1 MENYA
6 RMCGNDD
13 RCRREVCMKK
23 TVTALTALAVLLFTA
38 GSLMAQNGEDAK
50 FKKFQDNLWDTYF
63 KFFPTAGTMQGYT
76 KYDDKLEDLSSGSI
90 EKFLD
95 SLDGFNQELVSK
107 IDKFKLSPDLQLEHE
122 LSRDFLDLHVL
133 KLENSLFILDNPLF
147 YNDLFV
153 NSIRSLV
160 TRNPNAP
167 AAVSRARL
175 LPGLIKKAK
184 DNLKTP
190 PREYTEAAI
199 KQLPGVIDFYKTELP
214 KLAGSSSALLAEAQK
229 ILLALDDYQR
239 FLQGELLSRSTGNFR
254 NPEAHRKLIRFLS
267 QGNLSI
273 EQDIVGRSQADTNN
287 IRREMFLVCIPFYKI
302 MYPDQDIEQ
311 LARTKGEEAT
321 RMQVIQGVFDKIK
334 GDHVSREEFPARI
347 AQAAAGIKDF
357 LQQAKALDLPDED
370 LAVEP
375 MPSYLSG
382 TEWYDL
388 AGPGAFEQTGPYTL
402 YVRPIPADWSAD
414 EATSFLEE
422 HNNYFIDYLAIQR
435 AYPGTFVPIYFTR
448 KDPSVVKRMTAN
460 RALFMG
466 WPLCVENML
475 VFDGYKNYDLRS
487 RLSELKLLLKTVID
501 FQMDMNVHEGT
512 YNKEQV
518 VNYMMRGG
526 FMTQAEAER
535 HWDFIV
541 LNPGEASL
549 PYIGYQEILDMEKDY
564 SKLKGSAFSK
574 RDFLQK
580 ILSYGAIP
588 FRTIKTKI
596 AQ

>member
-1 MENYA
+1 
-6 RMCGNDD
+6 
-13 RCRREVCMKK
+13 MKK
-23 TVTALTALAVLLFTA
+23 TVPALTALAVLLFAA

-63 KFFPTAGTMQGYT
+63 KFFPTEGTRQGYT
-76 KYDDKLEDLSSGSI
+76 KYDDKLEDLSNGSV

-95 SLDGFNQELVSK
+95 SMDGFNQELVTK

-122 LSRDFLDLHVL
+122 LSRDFLDLQIM
-133 KLENSLFILDNPLF
+133 KLENSLFILDNPVF

-153 NSIRSLV
+153 KSIRSLLV
-160 TRNPNAP
+160 RDPNAP
-167 AAVSRARL
+167 AAVSRAKL

-199 KQLPGVIDFYKTELP
+199 KQLPGIIDFYKTEVP
-214 KLAGSSSALLAEAQK
+214 KLAGSSSALLAETQK
-229 ILLALDDYQR
+229 ILMALDDYQR
-239 FLQGELLSRSTGNFR
+239 FLQGELLSRSSGNFR
-254 NPEAHRKLIRFLS
+254 NPEAHRKLIRFQS
-267 QGNLSI
+267 QGSLSI
-273 EQDIVGRSQADTNN
+273 QPDIVARSTADVKNTRNAMGQ
-287 IRREMFLVCIPFYKI
+287 ICIPFFKI
-302 MYPDQDIEQ
+302 MYPNIDADQ
-311 LARTKGEEAT
+311 LAAQKGADFAVNT
-321 RMQVIQGVFDKIK
+321 VIQSVFDKIK
-334 GDHVSREEFPARI
+334 GDHVGRDEFPARV
-347 AQAAAGIKDF
+347 AQAAAGLKDF
-357 LQQAKALDLPDED
+357 IQQATLLELPDEN
-370 LAVEP
+370 LGVEP

-382 TEWYDL
+382 TEWYHL
-388 AGPGAFEQTGPYTL
+388 AGPGAFQQTGPYTL
-402 YVRPIPADWSAD
+402 YVRPIPADWSEE

-435 AYPGTFVPIYFTR
+435 AYPGTFVPTFFTR
-448 KDPSVVKRMTAN
+448 KDPSVIKRMTAN
-460 RALFMG
+460 RALITG
-466 WPLCVENML
+466 WPLRVENML
-475 VFDGYKNYDLRS
+475 VLNGYKNYDLRS
-487 RLSELKLLLKTVID
+487 WLSELKVLIKTVID

-518 VNYMMRGG
+518 VNYMIHWG

-549 PYIGYQEILDMEKDY
+549 PYIGYQEILDMERDY
-564 SKLKGSAFSK
+564 SKLKGSAFSEK
-574 RDFLQK
+574 EFLQK

-588 FRTIKTKI
+588 LRTIKAKI